1 MKKVLLLIAAVMMLL
16 PVSAQEVALWT
27 SVELDSIGQDSIQ
40 YTSLGGRCP
49 ILVEDIERITY
60 EKDSENADVMVVY
73 MKDGSVLRP
82 LNNNHI
88 EEKLEF
94 CKEKFVP
101 FMPCSVETFH
111 QNNYVVKWNV
121 SDVWKREG
129 RYIVCISWGTH
140 NSYGLEN
147 KYDGICIGTVSD
159 LTIENSE
166 HVLYM
171 DNDENYVLVG
181 DRLDDLWDENGHILV
196 RLPVVYYDYP
206 TLDWKYYGD
215 SITYHHVNKNANH
228 WLKTSLDYGKT
239 YYYRPFIKVDVLQ
252 NGGMK
257 PMVFYGDEKSFRVP
271 YVMEDAGYNGNPIPT
286 EAAMMEFDS
295 HFPDTVTAPT
305 WETLEPLW
313 VKWQQTEEAKQIDMS
328 TYYSPLNVFDNGT
341 IYSITHIPDE
351 FYTWLTH
358 REIFIDPYDG
368 IVECN
373 YCNNDWV
380 EVIYPDASWN
390 VPGGKY
396 VRATPR
402 SATVNPEIKYH
413 CAEVIPGVSYKLQ
426 VIFAPETLS
435 EDTLPSKVFV
445 DLYTNTSANRIFQN
459 EVISAEEVTTLEADN
474 IIVLSSGMDV
484 AIRSHVSSKEKK
496 DYNRV
501 LRVAGIRLIPVDN

>member
-1 MKKVLLLIAAVMMLL
+1 MKVVNMSEA
-16 PVSAQEVALWT
+16 P
-27 SVELDSIGQDSIQ
+27 SVINQYLSELRDVSIQ
-40 YTSLGGRCP
+40 QDKMRFRHNL
-49 ILVEDIERITY
+49 ERIGEMMAY
-60 EKDSENADVMVVY
+60 EISKDLNYKETEVKTPLAPC
-73 MKDGSVLRP
+73 KCKCIAEGIVLATIFRAGLP
-82 LNNNHI
+82 L
-88 EEKLEF
+88 
-94 CKEKFVP
+94 
-101 FMPCSVETFH
+101 H
-111 QNNYVVKWNV
+111 Q
-121 SDVWKREG
+121 G
-129 RYIVCISWGTH
+129 
-140 NSYGLEN
+140 
-147 KYDGICIGTVSD
+147 
-159 LTIENSE
+159 
-166 HVLYM
+166 
-171 DNDENYVLVG
+171 
-181 DRLDDLWDENGHILV
+181 
-196 RLPVVYYDYP
+196 
-206 TLDWKYYGD
+206 
-215 SITYHHVNKNANH
+215 
-228 WLKTSLDYGKT
+228 
-239 YYYRPFIKVDVLQ
+239 F
-252 NGGMK
+252 
-257 PMVFYGDEKSFRVP
+257 
-271 YVMEDAGYNGNPIPT
+271 
-286 EAAMMEFDS
+286 
-295 HFPDTVTAPT
+295 
-305 WETLEPLW
+305 
-313 VKWQQTEEAKQIDMS
+313 
-328 TYYSPLNVFDNGT
+328 LNVFDNGT

-445 DLYTNTSANRIFQN
+445 DLYTNTLANRIIQN